1 MTPAEILKAMID
13 ASKTMPAQVF
23 VEHIEV
29 SFVAHVDSQR
39 NAYKLERHAPP
50 DDGTFISYSF
60 KLPPYNDEVIVWSA
74 DTQFSEEE
82 ATAIATFVITKGQA
96 NGI

>member
-13 ASKTMPAQVF
+13 QSRHMPPQVF

-50 DDGTFISYSF
+50 DEGAFVSYSF
-60 KLPPYNDEVIVWSA
+60 KLPPYNDEVILWSA
-74 DTQFSEEE
+74 DTQFSEQE
-82 ATAIATFVITKGQA
+82 ATAIATFVITKGTA
-96 NGI
+96 HGI